1 MLSPEYSNS
10 SKIVPKLLKNIIF
23 SFSFLFILNQS
34 FIQIRMFTKNLIS
47 ISYLKFTIKK
57 MLNKKSIIWILF
69 SSFVKYIPTI
79 ELMLRSMTVWIQ
91 NLIKTLQI
99 KDLLIFS
106 IVFFFKLHQI
116 PLKVHSNDINP
127 EIPIKIVMLEPEFI
141 MIRFVE

>member
-34 FIQIRMFTKNLIS
+34 FI
-47 ISYLKFTIKK
+47 
-57 MLNKKSIIWILF
+57 
-69 SSFVKYIPTI
+69 
-79 ELMLRSMTVWIQ
+79 
-91 NLIKTLQI
+91 QI

-141 MIRFVE
+141 MIKFVE